1 MREYRD
7 LPSRWEAFALG
18 FLAAGIVAGSAAA
31 ADGGSIA
38 GLTKT
43 LSAEESRSGIASPHL
58 LPLLDRLAG
67 AQFDDGEL
75 ADAADS
81 RQRALKIV
89 VHAFGADSTNAA
101 NAMVALAG
109 VELLRHRY
117 SRAEPLLIAA
127 VPALEARFGADSA
140 ALAGPLAGLAR
151 IALTRGDLTAAEGW
165 AKRATAIADRRP
177 AMTTS
182 EPLRALG
189 AVYAAEKRFD
199 EGEKVLRTAIARDRQ
214 RGPADSPELARSLA
228 QLANLLLRAQHFAE
242 ALPILEQAIVID
254 QDRLGPNHPLI
265 ADDFAD
271 LGLIYAG
278 LGRDGD
284 ASRTL
289 YYAIDLLDNGSSD
302 ESTRLAYAELDIVPV
317 LRRLGR
323 NDDAEAAF
331 KDARKILDRAAD
343 DDRQHEREI

>member
-1 MREYRD
+1 
-7 LPSRWEAFALG
+7 
-18 FLAAGIVAGSAAA
+18 LAAGVVAGNVEA
-31 ADGGSIA
+31 ADGGPVA

-43 LSAEESRSGIASPHL
+43 LAIEESRSGATSPHL

-89 VHAFGADSTNAA
+89 VRAYGAASTNAA
-101 NAMVALAG
+101 DAMVALAG

-127 VPALEARFGADSA
+127 VPALEARFGADSP

-151 IALTRGDLTAAEGW
+151 IALARGDLPAAESW
-165 AKRATAIADRRP
+165 AKRAAAIADRRP

-189 AVYAAEKRFD
+189 AVYAAEQRFD
-199 EGEKVLRTAIARDRQ
+199 EGEKVLSSAIARDRQ
-214 RGPADSPELARSLA
+214 HGTADSPELARSLA
-228 QLANLLLRAQHFAE
+228 QLANLLLRAQHFTE

-254 QDRLGPNHPLI
+254 QDKLGPNHPLI

-278 LGRDGD
+278 IGRDDD
-284 ASRTL
+284 ASQAL
-289 YYAIDLLDNGSSD
+289 YYAIDLLSNGSSD

-317 LRRLGR
+317 LRRLGQA
-323 NDDAEAAF
+323 DDAEVAF
-331 KDARKILDRAAD
+331 KDARKILDQAAED
-343 DDRQHEREI
+343 ERQHERDI